1 MMEDVEGE
9 DELFDMRNLARE
21 FEDVASELSLSEG
34 SLSDREA
41 EEVLRDD
48 TARYENADGPWDTH
62 CPGCRGRWH
71 PVPTSRAKSS
81 DAMGVALIFG
91 RV

>member
-21 FEDVASELSLSEG
+21 FEDVASESSLSEG

-41 EEVLRDD
+41 
-48 TARYENADGPWDTH
+48 
-62 CPGCRGRWH
+62 
-71 PVPTSRAKSS
+71 
-81 DAMGVALIFG
+81 
-91 RV
+91 